1 MKPVLI
7 LGGSGQA
14 GSGTARLLRRWHPGL
29 ALTIAGRDL
38 GRAQRVADELGNA
51 TAVTVDLHNLE
62 FATEHSAVVALLR
75 DDRFDGLRYA
85 QDNAIPY
92 FSISSGPMEI
102 APEVAAVAHR
112 PNTSAVMLA
121 SHFFAGTVAL
131 ATLQAAGRFGQVD
144 SIHIGAI
151 QDEQDIG
158 GPAALADLERWA
170 TASSVGL
177 VRRDGVFTWLADA
190 PPVEI
195 QRADGTTIPAQTVS
209 GLDIPGLAFAT
220 GAANVQLDFAVST
233 EPGQPLTEV
242 RIALEGTDPA
252 GTPMRTTHSLIN
264 QSGQRP
270 LTALGIALSVERLL
284 GLRGAPPQP
293 GIHTPES
300 LIDPTYATTRLAQ
313 VGAHLTE
320 LECAT
325 TA

>member
-14 GSGTARLLRRWHPGL
+14 GAGTARLLRQWHPDL
-29 ALTIAGRDL
+29 PLTIAGRDL
-38 GRAQRVADELGNA
+38 ARAQRVADELGTA
-51 TAVTVDLHNLE
+51 TALSVDLHNLE
-62 FATEHSAVVALLR
+62 LATEHSAVVALLR
-75 DDRFDGLRYA
+75 DDRFNGLRYA

-112 PNTSAVMLA
+112 PNASAVMLA

-131 ATLQAAGRFGQVD
+131 ATLQAAKSFGQLD
-144 SIHIGAI
+144 SIHIRAI

-170 TASSVGL
+170 TASSAGL
-177 VRRDGVFTWLADA
+177 VRRDGVFTWLADE

-195 QRADGTTIPAQTVS
+195 QRADGTTIPAQTVA

-220 GAANVQLDFAVST
+220 GAPNVQVDFAVSK

-242 RIALEGTDPA
+242 RITLEGTDPA
-252 GTPMRTTHSLIN
+252 GTPLRTTHSLIN

-270 LTALGIALSVERLL
+270 LTALGIALGVERLL
-284 GLRGAPPQP
+284 GLQGTPAHP

-300 LIDPTYATTRLAQ
+300 LIDPTYAMERLAE
-313 VGAHLTE
+313 VGATFAE

-325 TA
+325 TI